1 MAGCASDGS
10 SADTTLP
17 EVTLFTTTTTTT
29 VEESPD
35 PSSSDPDSVDG
46 GTGDGASED
55 ATTTTAP
62 ATTTS
67 TVAPTTTAADEPGPA
82 DVPLELGTTGL
93 GAAAFGADPEG
104 IIGFVSSFL
113 GGPTADT
120 GYVDP
125 FEFGAC
131 PGTQARRVSW
141 GSLTLEFGDASNVA
155 VDRLH
160 FYAYQYGNGSPD
172 GLAEGSPL
180 GLETAEGIGY
190 GSSVIDVVRTYP
202 DTMFLEG
209 DDFIDPNFVVNDNL
223 RGLLTGLTDS
233 DTVTA
238 ITGGLPCQD

>member
-1 MAGCASDGS
+1 MGAAVGGLVAMAGCASDGS
-10 SADTTLP
+10 ADDTTLP
-17 EVTLFTTTTTTT
+17 DVTLFTTTTT
-29 VEESPD
+29 EPPFD
-35 PSSSDPDSVDG
+35 PSSTDPADTSTTTEV
-46 GTGDGASED
+46 
-55 ATTTTAP
+55 TTTT
-62 ATTTS
+62 TS
-67 TVAPTTTAADEPGPA
+67 TTVAPTTTAAAEA
-82 DVPLELGTTGL
+82 EAEIPLELGTTGL
-93 GAAAFGADPEG
+93 GTAAFGADPEG

-113 GGPTADT
+113 GGPTGDT

-125 FEFGAC
+125 FEFGVC

-160 FYAYQYGNGSPD
+160 FYAYRYGSGTPD
-172 GLAEGSPL
+172 GLAEGSPV

-190 GSSVIDVVRTYP
+190 GSSVIDVIRAYP

-233 DTVTA
+233 DSVTA